1 MKEKI
6 TMPQKKLWWQIIGI
20 GLICFALGLFIG
32 SVAEGKFG
40 LFDELFQRDDA
51 GIYYEI
57 KDHDSPAVTAGY
69 VHLET
74 QAPSSEYSIDYN
86 DKPSYSDSK
95 YQIEGYLVNIS
106 ERHFSSIELK
116 FSLFDVDNN
125 KIGDAIAKCEG
136 LSPGQQWK
144 FTATN
149 TSSMASITDV
159 RAALDTTNIT
169 F

>member
-1 MKEKI
+1 MW
-6 TMPQKKLWWQIIGI
+6 LQIIGI

-40 LFDELFQRDDA
+40 LFDELFKRDDA

-74 QAPSSEYSIDYN
+74 QAPSSEYSIDY
-86 DKPSYSDSK
+86 DAKPSYLDSK
-95 YQIEGYLVNIS
+95 YQIEGYFINIS

-116 FSLFDVDNN
+116 FSLFDEDNN
-125 KIGDAIAKCEG
+125 KIGDAVARCEG
-136 LSPGQQWK
+136 LSPSQQWK

-149 TSSMASITDV
+149 TNIIAPITNI